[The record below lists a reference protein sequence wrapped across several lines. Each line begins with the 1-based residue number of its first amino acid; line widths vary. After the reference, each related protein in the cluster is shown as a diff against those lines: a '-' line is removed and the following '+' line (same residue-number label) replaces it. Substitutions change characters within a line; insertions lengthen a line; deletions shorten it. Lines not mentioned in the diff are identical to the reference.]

1 MELEKSFNNGY
12 GCITLTNGKKK
23 LTIEYAPNLDLYF
36 VVEDTSEFVITK
48 EDYQIYELFSKLYE
62 TIISADV
69 FNQSSFDY
77 YITEFLGHFGN
88 KFISYED
95 YLKKTK
101 KSLEFKRKQN
111 YYTSLVNNGKIVWK
125 CDDYPHDIG
134 PSFKISK
141 CTDIIKITFDKGDT
155 EKQDL
160 FHPKNRTTVR
170 IRTSGSAYNYFY
182 IPFMMLFKELKEL
195 VLIDQIHIEEYLYT
209 KKLK

>member
-23 LTIEYAPNLDLYF
+23 LIIEYAPNLDLYF

-77 YITEFLGHFGN
+77 YMSEFLGHFGN

-95 YLKKTK
+95 YSKMNERKFEIIKK
-101 KSLEFKRKQN
+101 QD
-111 YYTSLVNNGKIVWK
+111 YYTNLVNEGKIVWK

-134 PSFKISK
+134 LSFEISK
-141 CTDIIKITFDKGDT
+141 CSDIIKITFDKGDT

-195 VLIDQIHIEEYLYT
+195 VLINQIHIEEYLYT

>member
-1 MELEKSFNNGY
+1 MKLEKSFNNGY
-12 GCITLTNGKKK
+12 GYITLINGKQK
-23 LTIEYAPNLDLYF
+23 LSIMYAPNLDLYF
-36 VVEDTSEFVITK
+36 VVENASSFIITK
-48 EDYQIYELFSKLYE
+48 EDYQIYELFLKLYE

-69 FNQSSFDY
+69 FNQSSFNY
-77 YITEFLGHFGN
+77 YITEFLGHFDN
-88 KFISYED
+88 EFISYED

-134 PSFKISK
+134 PSFKITK
-141 CTDIIKITFDKGDT
+141 DTGLIKITFDKGDT

-182 IPFMMLFKELKEL
+182 VPFMTLFKELKEL
-195 VLIDQIHIEEYLYT
+195 EIDDQIHIEEYLYT

>member
-1 MELEKSFNNGY
+1 MS
-12 GCITLTNGKKK
+12 
-23 LTIEYAPNLDLYF
+23 
-36 VVEDTSEFVITK
+36 
-48 EDYQIYELFSKLYE
+48 
-62 TIISADV
+62 
-69 FNQSSFDY
+69 
-77 YITEFLGHFGN
+77 EFLGHFGN

-101 KSLEFKRKQN
+101 KSLECKRKQN
-111 YYTSLVNNGKIVWK
+111 YYAELVNNGKIVWK

-134 PSFKISK
+134 PSFEISK

-209 KKLK
+209 KKIKIGIYKSMFVLYNGYRAY

>member
-23 LTIEYAPNLDLYF
+23 LIIEYAPNLDLYF

-77 YITEFLGHFGN
+77 YINEFLGHFGN

-95 YLKKTK
+95 YSKMNERKFEIIKK
-101 KSLEFKRKQN
+101 QD
-111 YYTSLVNNGKIVWK
+111 YYTNLVNEGKIVWK

-134 PSFKISK
+134 PSFEISK
-141 CTDIIKITFDKGDT
+141 CPDIIKITFDKGDT

-195 VLIDQIHIEEYLYT
+195 VLINQIHIEEYLYT

>member
-23 LTIEYAPNLDLYF
+23 LIIEYAPNLDLYF

-69 FNQSSFDY
+69 FNQSSFNY
-77 YITEFLGHFGN
+77 YMSEFLGHFGN

-95 YLKKTK
+95 YSKMNERKFEIIKK
-101 KSLEFKRKQN
+101 QD
-111 YYTSLVNNGKIVWK
+111 YYTNLVNEGNIVWK

-134 PSFKISK
+134 PSFEISK

-195 VLIDQIHIEEYLYT
+195 VLINQIHIEEYLYT

>member
-1 MELEKSFNNGY
+1 MKLEKSFNNGY
-12 GCITLTNGKKK
+12 GYITLINGKKK

-36 VVEDTSEFVITK
+36 VVENANEFVITK
-48 EDYQIYELFSKLYE
+48 EDYQIYELFLKLYE

-77 YITEFLGHFGN
+77 YITEFLGHFDN

-134 PSFKISK
+134 PSFKIIK
-141 CTDIIKITFDKGDT
+141 DTDLIKISFNKVNT

-182 IPFMMLFKELKEL
+182 TPFMMLFKELKEL
-195 VLIDQIHIEEYLYT
+195 VLDDQIHIEEYLYT

>member
-1 MELEKSFNNGY
+1 MKLEKSFNNGY
-12 GCITLTNGKKK
+12 GYITLISGKKK

-36 VVEDTSEFVITK
+36 VVENANEFVITK
-48 EDYQIYELFSKLYE
+48 EDYQIYELFLKLYE

-69 FNQSSFDY
+69 FNQSSFNY
-77 YITEFLGHFGN
+77 YITEFLGHFDN
-88 KFISYED
+88 EFISYED

-111 YYTSLVNNGKIVWK
+111 YYADLVNNGKIVWK

>member
-1 MELEKSFNNGY
+1 MKLEKSFNNGY
-12 GCITLTNGKKK
+12 GYISILNGKKK

-36 VVEDTSEFVITK
+36 VVENASSLIITK
-48 EDYQIYELFSKLYE
+48 EDYQIYELFLKLYE

-69 FNQSSFDY
+69 FNQQFDN
-77 YITEFLGHFGN
+77 E
-88 KFISYED
+88 FISYED

-134 PSFKISK
+134 PSFKITK
-141 CTDIIKITFDKGDT
+141 DTGLIKITFDKGDT

-182 IPFMMLFKELKEL
+182 VPFMTLFKELKEL
-195 VLIDQIHIEEYLYT
+195 VLDDQIHIEEYLYT

>member
-12 GCITLTNGKKK
+12 GCITLTNGKQK

-36 VVEDTSEFVITK
+36 VVENASEFVITK
-48 EDYQIYELFSKLYE
+48 EDYQIYELFLKLYE

-77 YITEFLGHFGN
+77 YINEFLGHFDN
-88 KFISYED
+88 EFISYED
-95 YLKKTK
+95 YSKMNDRKFEIIKK
-101 KSLEFKRKQN
+101 QD
-111 YYTSLVNNGKIVWK
+111 YYTNLINEGKIVWK

-134 PSFKISK
+134 PSFEISK
-141 CTDIIKITFDKGDT
+141 DSDIIKITFDRVNA
-155 EKQDL
+155 ERQDL

-182 IPFMMLFKELKEL
+182 APFMMLFKELKKL
-195 VLIDQIHIEEYLYT
+195 DLDDQIHIEEYLYT
-209 KKLK
+209 KKSK

>member
-23 LTIEYAPNLDLYF
+23 LIIEYAPNLDLYF

-77 YITEFLGHFGN
+77 YMSEFLGHFGN

-95 YLKKTK
+95 YSKMNERKFEIIKK
-101 KSLEFKRKQN
+101 QD
-111 YYTSLVNNGKIVWK
+111 YYTNLVNEGKIVWK

-134 PSFKISK
+134 LSFEISK
-141 CTDIIKITFDKGDT
+141 CSDIIKITFDKGDT

-195 VLIDQIHIEEYLYT
+195 VLIDQIHIEEYLYI

>member
-23 LTIEYAPNLDLYF
+23 LIIEYAPNLDLYF

-77 YITEFLGHFGN
+77 YINEFLGHFGN

-111 YYTSLVNNGKIVWK
+111 YYADLVNNGKIVWK

-134 PSFKISK
+134 PFFEISK

-195 VLIDQIHIEEYLYT
+195 VLINQIHIEEYLYT

>member
-12 GCITLTNGKKK
+12 GYITLTNSKKK

-36 VVEDTSEFVITK
+36 VVEDTNEFVITK

-77 YITEFLGHFGN
+77 YMSEFLGHFGN

-101 KSLEFKRKQN
+101 KKS
-111 YYTSLVNNGKIVWK
+111 W
-125 CDDYPHDIG
+125 
-134 PSFKISK
+134 
-141 CTDIIKITFDKGDT
+141 
-155 EKQDL
+155 
-160 FHPKNRTTVR
+160 
-170 IRTSGSAYNYFY
+170 
-182 IPFMMLFKELKEL
+182 M
-195 VLIDQIHIEEYLYT
+195 
-209 KKLK
+209 

>member
-12 GCITLTNGKKK
+12 GCITILNGKKK

-36 VVEDTSEFVITK
+36 VVQDTSEFVITK

-111 YYTSLVNNGKIVWK
+111 YYADLVNNGKIVWK

>member
-1 MELEKSFNNGY
+1 M
-12 GCITLTNGKKK
+12 
-23 LTIEYAPNLDLYF
+23 YF
-36 VVEDTSEFVITK
+36 IVEDTSEFVITK

-77 YITEFLGHFGN
+77 YMSEFLGHFDN

-95 YLKKTK
+95 YSKMKERKFEIIKK
-101 KSLEFKRKQN
+101 QD
-111 YYTSLVNNGKIVWK
+111 YYTNLVNEGKIVWK

-134 PSFKISK
+134 PSFEISK

-209 KKLK
+209 KKIK

>member
-12 GCITLTNGKKK
+12 GYITLTNSKKK

-77 YITEFLGHFGN
+77 YMSEFLGHFGN

-101 KSLEFKRKQN
+101 KSLECKRKQN
-111 YYTSLVNNGKIVWK
+111 YYAELVNNGKIVWK

-134 PSFKISK
+134 PSFEISK
-141 CTDIIKITFDKGDT
+141 CTDIFKITFDKGDT

-182 IPFMMLFKELKEL
+182 IPFMMLFKELIEL

>member
-1 MELEKSFNNGY
+1 MKLEKSFNNGY
-12 GCITLTNGKKK
+12 GYITLTNGKQK

-36 VVEDTSEFVITK
+36 VVENTSEFVITK
-48 EDYQIYELFSKLYE
+48 EDYQIYELFLKLYE

-69 FNQSSFDY
+69 FNQSSFNY
-77 YITEFLGHFGN
+77 YINEFLGHFDN
-88 KFISYED
+88 EFISYED
-95 YLKKTK
+95 YSKMNERKLEIIKK
-101 KSLEFKRKQN
+101 QY

-141 CTDIIKITFDKGDT
+141 STDLIKITFDRGIT

-182 IPFMMLFKELKEL
+182 APFMMLFKELKEL
-195 VLIDQIHIEEYLYT
+195 DLDDQIHIEEYLYT

>member
-69 FNQSSFDY
+69 FNQSSFNY
-77 YITEFLGHFGN
+77 YMSEFLGHFGN

-111 YYTSLVNNGKIVWK
+111 YYADLVNNGKIVWK

-134 PSFKISK
+134 PSFGISK

>member
-23 LTIEYAPNLDLYF
+23 LIIEYAPNLDLYF

-77 YITEFLGHFGN
+77 YMSEFLGHFGN

-111 YYTSLVNNGKIVWK
+111 YYADLVNNGKIVWK

-134 PSFKISK
+134 PFFEISK

-195 VLIDQIHIEEYLYT
+195 VLIDQIHIEEYLYI

>member
-23 LTIEYAPNLDLYF
+23 LIIEYAPNLDLYF

-95 YLKKTK
+95 YSKMNERKFEITK
-101 KSLEFKRKQN
+101 KQD
-111 YYTSLVNNGKIVWK
+111 YYTNLVNEGKIVWK

-134 PSFKISK
+134 PSFEISK

-182 IPFMMLFKELKEL
+182 IPFMILFKELKEL
-195 VLIDQIHIEEYLYT
+195 EIDDQIHIEEYLYT

>member
-1 MELEKSFNNGY
+1 MKLEKSFNNGY
-12 GCITLTNGKKK
+12 GYITLINGKQK
-23 LTIEYAPNLDLYF
+23 LSIMYAPNLDLYF
-36 VVEDTSEFVITK
+36 VVENASSLIITK
-48 EDYQIYELFSKLYE
+48 EDYQIYELFLKLYE

-77 YITEFLGHFGN
+77 YITEFLGHFDN
-88 KFISYED
+88 EFISYED

-134 PSFKISK
+134 PSFKITK
-141 CTDIIKITFDKGDT
+141 DTGLIKITFDKGDT

-182 IPFMMLFKELKEL
+182 TPFMTLFKELKEL
-195 VLIDQIHIEEYLYT
+195 VLDDQIHIEEYLYT

>member
-12 GCITLTNGKKK
+12 G
-23 LTIEYAPNLDLYF
+23 
-36 VVEDTSEFVITK
+36 
-48 EDYQIYELFSKLYE
+48 
-62 TIISADV
+62 
-69 FNQSSFDY
+69 
-77 YITEFLGHFGN
+77 YITIL
-88 KFISYED
+88 
-95 YLKKTK
+95 
-101 KSLEFKRKQN
+101 
-111 YYTSLVNNGKIVWK
+111 NGKIVWK

-134 PSFKISK
+134 PSFEISK

-182 IPFMMLFKELKEL
+182 TPFMTLFKELKEL
-195 VLIDQIHIEEYLYT
+195 VLEDQIHIEEYLYT

>member
-1 MELEKSFNNGY
+1 MKLEKKFNSGY
-12 GCITLTNGKKK
+12 GCIILTNDKQK

-36 VVEDTSEFVITK
+36 VVENANEFVITK
-48 EDYQIYELFSKLYE
+48 EDYQIYELFLKLYE

-69 FNQSSFDY
+69 FNKSSFNY
-77 YITEFLGHFGN
+77 YINEYLGHFDN
-88 KFISYED
+88 EFISYED
-95 YLKKTK
+95 YSKMNERKLEIIKK
-101 KSLEFKRKQN
+101 Q
-111 YYTSLVNNGKIVWK
+111 YHYTSLVNNSEIVWK

-134 PSFKISK
+134 PSFKITEDS
-141 CTDIIKITFDKGDT
+141 DIIKITFDRGNT

-182 IPFMMLFKELKEL
+182 APFMMLFKELKDLE
-195 VLIDQIHIEEYLYT
+195 IDSQIHIEEYLYT

>member
-23 LTIEYAPNLDLYF
+23 LNIHYAPNLDLYF

-77 YITEFLGHFGN
+77 YMSEFLGHFGN

-95 YLKKTK
+95 YSKINERKFEIIKK
-101 KSLEFKRKQN
+101 QD
-111 YYTSLVNNGKIVWK
+111 YYTNLVNEGKIVWK

-134 PSFKISK
+134 PSFEISK
-141 CTDIIKITFDKGDT
+141 CTDIIKITFDKGYT

>member
-1 MELEKSFNNGY
+1 MKG
-12 GCITLTNGKKK
+12 
-23 LTIEYAPNLDLYF
+23 
-36 VVEDTSEFVITK
+36 
-48 EDYQIYELFSKLYE
+48 
-62 TIISADV
+62 
-69 FNQSSFDY
+69 
-77 YITEFLGHFGN
+77 
-88 KFISYED
+88 
-95 YLKKTK
+95 
-101 KSLEFKRKQN
+101 
-111 YYTSLVNNGKIVWK
+111 
-125 CDDYPHDIG
+125 DDYPHDIG
-134 PSFKISK
+134 PSFEISK

>member
-1 MELEKSFNNGY
+1 MELEKSFNNDYGY
-12 GCITLTNGKKK
+12 ITILNGKKK
-23 LTIEYAPNLDLYF
+23 LTIEYASNLDLYF

-48 EDYQIYELFSKLYE
+48 ENYQIYELFSKLYE

-77 YITEFLGHFGN
+77 YMSEFLGHFDN

-95 YLKKTK
+95 YSKMNDRKFEIIKK
-101 KSLEFKRKQN
+101 QD
-111 YYTSLVNNGKIVWK
+111 YYTNLVNEGKIVWK
-125 CDDYPHDIG
+125 CDDYPHDSG
-134 PSFKISK
+134 PSFKIVK
-141 CTDIIKITFDKGDT
+141 DNDLIKITFDKGNT
-155 EKQDL
+155 KKQDL

-182 IPFMMLFKELKEL
+182 TPFMTLFKELKEL
-195 VLIDQIHIEEYLYT
+195 VLEDQIHIEEYLYT

>member
-23 LTIEYAPNLDLYF
+23 LIIEYAPNLDLYF

-69 FNQSSFDY
+69 FNQSSFNY
-77 YITEFLGHFGN
+77 YMSEFLGHFGN

-95 YLKKTK
+95 YSKMNERKFEIIKK
-101 KSLEFKRKQN
+101 QD
-111 YYTSLVNNGKIVWK
+111 YYTNLVNEGKIVWK

-134 PSFKISK
+134 PSFEISK

-195 VLIDQIHIEEYLYT
+195 VLINQIHIEEYLYT

>member
-1 MELEKSFNNGY
+1 MELEKSFNNDYGY
-12 GCITLTNGKKK
+12 ISILKGKKK

-36 VVEDTSEFVITK
+36 IVEDTSEFIITK

-77 YITEFLGHFGN
+77 YMCEFLGHFDN

-111 YYTSLVNNGKIVWK
+111 YYTDLVNNGKIVWK

-134 PSFKISK
+134 PSFKIIK
-141 CTDIIKITFDKGDT
+141 DTGLIKISFDKGDT

-182 IPFMMLFKELKEL
+182 TPFMTLFKELKEL
-195 VLIDQIHIEEYLYT
+195 EIDDQIHIEEYLYT

>member
-23 LTIEYAPNLDLYF
+23 LIIEYAPNLDLYF

-77 YITEFLGHFGN
+77 YMSEFLGHFGN

-111 YYTSLVNNGKIVWK
+111 YYADLVNNGKIVWK

-134 PSFKISK
+134 PFFEISK
-141 CTDIIKITFDKGDT
+141 FTDIIKITFDKGDT

-195 VLIDQIHIEEYLYT
+195 VLIDQIHIEEYLYI

>member
-12 GCITLTNGKKK
+12 GYITILNGKKK

-36 VVEDTSEFVITK
+36 VVQDTSEFVITK

-111 YYTSLVNNGKIVWK
+111 YYADLVNNGKIVWK

>member
-1 MELEKSFNNGY
+1 MELEKSFNNDYGY
-12 GCITLTNGKKK
+12 ITILNGKKK

-36 VVEDTSEFVITK
+36 VVENTSEFVITK

-77 YITEFLGHFGN
+77 YMSEFLGHFGN

-95 YLKKTK
+95 YSKMNDRKFEIIKK
-101 KSLEFKRKQN
+101 QD
-111 YYTSLVNNGKIVWK
+111 YYTNLVNEGKIVWK
-125 CDDYPHDIG
+125 CDDYPRDSG
-134 PSFKISK
+134 PSFKIIK
-141 CTDIIKITFDKGDT
+141 DKGLIKISFSKDNT

-182 IPFMMLFKELKEL
+182 TPFMTLFKELKEL
-195 VLIDQIHIEEYLYT
+195 VLEDQIHIEEYLYT

>member
-77 YITEFLGHFGN
+77 YMSEFLGHFGN

-111 YYTSLVNNGKIVWK
+111 YYADLVNNGKIVWK